1 MQFLDR
7 IQIKER
13 HLETTHVRW
22 RESKGQREM
31 KEREGESQRPLCV
44 GRRRTKERGGSRN
57 ENKKEWKTK
66 AISSFELT
74 EPNQSVW
81 K

>member
-13 HLETTHVRW
+13 HLETVC
-22 RESKGQREM
+22 QREGGN
-31 KEREGESQRPLCV
+31 EWLLCV
-44 GRRRTKERGGSRN
+44 GRRVKEREEGSQN
-57 ENKKEWKTK
+57 GNKEEWKTK